1 LWYNHKMITI
11 RTRFAPSPTG
21 NLHIGG
27 ARSALFAYLWA
38 KKNHGQFILRVEDT
52 DRAREKVGALENQM
66 EGLKWLGINWDEG
79 PKKGGEYGPY
89 VQSERFDIYQKYAAQ
104 LLAEDKVYRCFC
116 TPERLAQMRQK
127 QQENKQAPRYDRV
140 CRHLS
145 DDEIEKKIQTNTPYV
160 LRLKVP
166 EQGTVEVYD
175 AIRGAITFNCQD
187 IDDQV
192 LVKSDGFPTYHL
204 ANVVDDHLMKIT
216 HVIRGEEWLPSTPK
230 HVLLYQAL
238 GFSAPQFVHL
248 SIFLAKAGG
257 KMSKRHGETSL
268 LAFRDKGYLSE
279 AIVNFIA
286 LLGWNPKTEQEYFTK
301 EELIE
306 QFEISKLN
314 TANPVFE
321 TEKLDWM
328 NQHYLKKLSSGE
340 MFTKMKEMISLNSDV
355 ALYKLFAEWF
365 SGLSVKHQESIW
377 HNLKERSKTLE
388 EVAVNTMNYV
398 NKEIVYQPQELIWK
412 KSDQKTTIK
421 ILENLIEKIKEFAKE
436 DFLVANLEPQILAWI
451 KTTEWGNGDVL
462 WPMRFAL
469 SGEKKSPSP
478 FELAEILGPAE
489 TINRLTKAKESLNA

>member
-1 LWYNHKMITI
+1 MSV
-11 RTRFAPSPTG
+11 RVRFAPSPTG
-21 NLHIGG
+21 FLHVGG
-27 ARSALFAYLWA
+27 LRTALYNYLFARHHKGTYV
-38 KKNHGQFILRVEDT
+38 LRIEDT
-52 DRAREKVGALENQM
+52 DRTRLVENAV
-66 EGLKWLGINWDEG
+66 ENLIKSLKWAGIDYDEG
-79 PKKGGEYGPY
+79 PGKGGDYAPY
-89 VQSERFDIYQKYAAQ
+89 IQSERLSIYKEYADILHKKGAAYYAFDTTEEID
-104 LLAEDKVYRCFC
+104 E
-116 TPERLAQMRQK
+116 MRK
-127 QQENKQAPRYDRV
+127 RNPGESFTKYDRTSMKNEYT
-140 CRHLS
+140 LGEEES
-145 DDEIEKKIQTNTPYV
+145 KKMVDSGTSYV

-166 EQGTVEVYD
+166 DSTTVVFDDLIRGKVEVS
-175 AIRGAITFNCQD
+175 TNE

-192 LVKSDGFPTYHL
+192 LMKSDGFPTYHL